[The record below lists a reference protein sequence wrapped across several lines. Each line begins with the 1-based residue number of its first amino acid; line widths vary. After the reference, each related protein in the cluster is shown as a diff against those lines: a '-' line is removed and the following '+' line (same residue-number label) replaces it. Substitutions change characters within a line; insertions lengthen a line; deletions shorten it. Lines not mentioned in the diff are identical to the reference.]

1 MYCNFFKLLQD
12 QIPWISLW
20 CTAMKT
26 SQRWSAKQ
34 IGAQRKSGVNLR
46 DRVPQHIAHTVRDP
60 AWSWIKLQKH
70 RWWQVHDPYL
80 VCKHLTNYPSH
91 ILPTNSRRSRQ
102 GKPHLN
108 LHLSIHVHQ
117 WINEHVDQA
126 PIVEGTLRSCQGTSH
141 AFQRVYCWDGLG
153 LGRKR
158 GTLKCTTSQN
168 GHENSM
174 KTMQAKNLTPAKGTR
189 AASDVSTSD
198 ILCHLMSFI

>member
-1 MYCNFFKLLQD
+1 MYCNFFQLLQD

-60 AWSWIKLQKH
+60 AWSWIKLQNH

-102 GKPHLN
+102 GKPPPQLASVDSCASMNQWTCRSGSYCGRDLN
-108 LHLSIHVHQ
+108 
-117 WINEHVDQA
+117 
-126 PIVEGTLRSCQGTSH
+126 SCQGTSH

-158 GTLKCTTSQN
+158 GTLKCIYYLK
-168 GHENSM
+168 M
-174 KTMQAKNLTPAKGTR
+174 DMRIPWR
-189 AASDVSTSD
+189 
-198 ILCHLMSFI
+198 LCKLKI